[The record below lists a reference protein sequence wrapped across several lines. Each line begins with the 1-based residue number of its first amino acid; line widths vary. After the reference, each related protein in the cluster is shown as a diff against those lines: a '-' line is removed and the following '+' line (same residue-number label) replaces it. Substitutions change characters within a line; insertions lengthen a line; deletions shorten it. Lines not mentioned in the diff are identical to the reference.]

1 MSMKS
6 RQDQI
11 SALQPTQSLM
21 WKTSLTK
28 QNLSRDTTQP
38 FDWLSF
44 TTWCECVIHIS
55 FGNVLSTVKR
65 CSVAFWFW
73 IIDSKQIV
81 SHSIP
86 LDWFFH
92 LIFVWNYFEIK
103 RFSDHKSS
111 SNFVNSKPNRTNWI
125 EVNVLEAVVRQRPS
139 QYFHPNQKSYGENF
153 NLSLKSNH
161 SECSITLD
169 VPCISKKKNSHTA
182 VIRGTLN
189 QAHNL
194 NPPNSNLTQSIL
206 EIVND
211 FSFTIPA
218 DSFEEEMAAHDFQI
232 MEEMLTI
239 VASQVTI
246 SLSRIS
252 QQFRKRSNNFF
263 CER

>member
-11 SALQPTQSLM
+11 SAKPTQSLM

-189 QAHNL
+189 QALNL